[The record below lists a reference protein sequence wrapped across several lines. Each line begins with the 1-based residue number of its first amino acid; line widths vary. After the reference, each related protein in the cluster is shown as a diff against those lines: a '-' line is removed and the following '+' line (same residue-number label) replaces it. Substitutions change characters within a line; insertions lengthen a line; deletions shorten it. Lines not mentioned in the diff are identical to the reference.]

1 MNRKRI
7 DIKSI
12 FQPTALPELVRYL
25 LRDEAISGKF
35 ILGATLVALILAN
48 SPLQNVYD
56 HVWHTNLSV
65 GLGSWSLHMNLRH
78 WINEGLMTFFFLVVG
93 LEIKRE
99 IVKGELGKFRT
110 ALLPIAAAVG
120 GMVVPALL
128 YMAITAGS
136 GGFRGWAIPMAT
148 DIAFAVGVL
157 ALLGNKVQSSLKLF
171 LLTLAIVD
179 DIGAIIVIAVFYGT
193 GFNLL
198 MLGAV
203 FVLCLLLIA
212 IRKTKLLSLPLF
224 VVIGVGMW
232 LAMNAAG
239 IHASI
244 TGAVLG
250 LLAPVYAFT
259 TNKISLAERLEKLT
273 IPFSTLIV
281 VPLFAF
287 ANTGVVLSLQG
298 FSGSASFVAAG
309 VAVGLIVGKVLG
321 ITGASYLMIRFGF
334 AKLPIQTT
342 WTQMIGVG
350 LLAGIGF
357 TVSIFVTELAFGE
370 NSQLVD
376 AAKLSI
382 FGASAVSGLLGLY
395 ILRKTLTKTKR
406 LLE

>member
-1 MNRKRI
+1 M
-7 DIKSI
+7 
-12 FQPTALPELVRYL
+12 PELVRYL

-56 HVWHTNLSV
+56 HVWHTNLSI

-99 IVKGELGKFRT
+99 IVKGELRKFRT

-148 DIAFAVGVL
+148 DIAFAVGLL

-203 FVLCLLLIA
+203 FGLCLLLIA

-232 LAMNAAG
+232 LAINAAG

-244 TGAVLG
+244 TGAFLG

-298 FSGSASFVAAG
+298 FSGSAPSVAAG

-334 AKLPIQTT
+334 AKLPIKTT

>member
-1 MNRKRI
+1 M
-7 DIKSI
+7 
-12 FQPTALPELVRYL
+12 PELVRYL

-56 HVWHTNLSV
+56 HVWHTNLSI

-99 IVKGELGKFRT
+99 IVKGELRKFRT

-128 YMAITAGS
+128 YMAITSGS

-203 FVLCLLLIA
+203 FVLCLLLFA

-298 FSGSASFVAAG
+298 FSGSAPSVAAG

-321 ITGASYLMIRFGF
+321 ITGTSYLMIRFGF
-334 AKLPIQTT
+334 AKLPIKTT

-395 ILRKTLTKTKR
+395 ILRKTLTK
-406 LLE
+406 

>member
-1 MNRKRI
+1 MNRKKI
-7 DIKSI
+7 DIRSI
-12 FQPTALPELVRYL
+12 FQPTAVPELVRYL

-35 ILGATLVALILAN
+35 IVGATLVALILAN
-48 SPLQNVYD
+48 SPLQNLYD
-56 HVWHTNLSV
+56 HVWHTNLSI
-65 GLGSWSLHMNLRH
+65 GLGSWSLNMNLRH

-99 IVKGELGKFRT
+99 IVKGELREFRT

-128 YMAITAGS
+128 YMAFTAGS

-148 DIAFAVGVL
+148 DIAFAVGLL
-157 ALLGNKVQSSLKLF
+157 ALLGSKVQSSLKLF

-179 DIGAIIVIAVFYGT
+179 DIGAIIVIAIFYGT

-203 FVLCLLLIA
+203 VGLCLVLLA
-212 IRKTKLLSLPLF
+212 IRKTKVLSLPLF

-250 LLAPVYAFT
+250 LVAPVYT
-259 TNKISLAERLEKLT
+259 LTPNKISLAERLEKLT

-287 ANTGVVLSLQG
+287 ANTGVVLSLHG
-298 FSGSASFVAAG
+298 FSGSAPSFAAG

-321 ITGASYLMIRFGF
+321 IAGTTYLMVRFGF
-334 AKLPIQTT
+334 AKLPVKTT

-376 AAKLSI
+376 AAKISI

-395 ILRKTLTKTKR
+395 ILRKTLTK
-406 LLE
+406 

>member
-56 HVWHTNLSV
+56 HVWHTNLSI

-148 DIAFAVGVL
+148 DIAFAVGLL

-179 DIGAIIVIAVFYGT
+179 DIGAIVVIAVFYGT

-203 FVLCLLLIA
+203 FGLCLLLFA

-224 VVIGVGMW
+224 
-232 LAMNAAG
+232 
-239 IHASI
+239 
-244 TGAVLG
+244 
-250 LLAPVYAFT
+250 
-259 TNKISLAERLEKLT
+259 
-273 IPFSTLIV
+273 
-281 VPLFAF
+281 
-287 ANTGVVLSLQG
+287 
-298 FSGSASFVAAG
+298 
-309 VAVGLIVGKVLG
+309 
-321 ITGASYLMIRFGF
+321 
-334 AKLPIQTT
+334 
-342 WTQMIGVG
+342 
-350 LLAGIGF
+350 
-357 TVSIFVTELAFGE
+357 
-370 NSQLVD
+370 
-376 AAKLSI
+376 
-382 FGASAVSGLLGLY
+382 
-395 ILRKTLTKTKR
+395 
-406 LLE
+406 